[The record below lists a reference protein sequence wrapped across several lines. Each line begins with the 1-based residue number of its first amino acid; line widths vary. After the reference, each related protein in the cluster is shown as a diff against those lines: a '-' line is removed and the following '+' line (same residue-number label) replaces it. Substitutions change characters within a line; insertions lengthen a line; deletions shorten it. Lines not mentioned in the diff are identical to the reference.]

1 MRAIKGMAVTENIT
15 ELLKAWVGGD
25 MAAREL
31 LIPIVYKELHRLAH
45 YYRRRVGAGDTIQ
58 TTALVHEAY
67 LRMVD
72 IRDVDWNDRVHFFS
86 VSSQLMRRI
95 LVDAARARAA
105 DKRGGSLQ
113 RSSVGN
119 LDEIVS
125 PSSERSAELI
135 ALDDALSRLSEFDP
149 RRARSVELRIFGGL
163 TVEESAEVL
172 GLSPQTV
179 MRDWKF
185 SKSWLLR
192 ELSA

>member
-1 MRAIKGMAVTENIT
+1 MAETGNIT
-15 ELLKAWVGGD
+15 ELLKAWVSGD

-31 LIPIVYKELHRLAH
+31 LIPVVYKELHRLAH
-45 YYRRRVGAGDTIQ
+45 YYRRRVGAGETIQ

-67 LRMVD
+67 LRLVD
-72 IRDVDWNDRVHFFS
+72 INDVDWNDRVHFFS

-105 DKRGGSLQ
+105 GKRGGFFQ
-113 RSSVGN
+113 RSPVDN
-119 LDEIVS
+119 LDEIAS

-135 ALDDALSRLSEFDP
+135 ALDDALSRLSHLDP
-149 RRARSVELRIFGGL
+149 RRARNVELRIFGGL

-172 GLSPQTV
+172 GLSQQTV

-192 ELSA
+192 ELSS

>member
-1 MRAIKGMAVTENIT
+1 MTESENIT
-15 ELLKAWVGGD
+15 ELLKAWVSGD

-45 YYRRRVGAGDTIQ
+45 YYRRRVGAGETIQ

-67 LRMVD
+67 IRMVD
-72 IRDVDWNDRVHFFS
+72 INDVEWNDRVHFFS

-105 DKRGGSLQ
+105 DKRGGFLQ
-113 RSSVGN
+113 RSSVDN

-125 PSSERSAELI
+125 PSSKRSAELI
-135 ALDDALSRLSEFDP
+135 ALDDALSRLNECDP
-149 RRARSVELRIFGGL
+149 RRARNVELRIFGGL
-163 TVEESAEVL
+163 TVEESAEIL
-172 GLSPQTV
+172 GISPQTV

-192 ELSA
+192 ELST